1 MFSVLLGCFLN
12 SWTDGNVC
20 ALVTRNGTGD
30 ENDVVFRAN
39 LNNLEVLDSAI
50 VNTVTTGHLFV
61 FPDTARPC
69 ASTYTTR
76 TTVHLVVEAT
86 GIRDV
91 PSDPLLRISHDRFVP
106 GLHELVENVKQRS
119 VGRTKLLA
127 SILFLALAEL

>member
-1 MFSVLLGCFLN
+1 M
-12 SWTDGNVC
+12 
-20 ALVTRNGTGD
+20 
-30 ENDVVFRAN
+30 
-39 LNNLEVLDSAI
+39 
-50 VNTVTTGHLFV
+50 
-61 FPDTARPC
+61 
-69 ASTYTTR
+69 
-76 TTVHLVVEAT
+76 HLVVEAT